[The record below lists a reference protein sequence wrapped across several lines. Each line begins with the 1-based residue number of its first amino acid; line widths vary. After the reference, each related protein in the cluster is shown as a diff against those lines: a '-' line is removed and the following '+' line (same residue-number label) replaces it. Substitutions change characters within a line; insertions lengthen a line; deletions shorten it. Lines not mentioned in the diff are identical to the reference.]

1 MTLAVP
7 GLMHGP
13 QGQHPGEALALPR
26 RIGDCAYLLLFCTS
40 VDQLRLV
47 GAKPS
52 KPCKSV
58 LQPSATLRICSSCII
73 CLWTL

>member
-47 GAKPS
+47 GAKP
-52 KPCKSV
+52 CKSV
-58 LQPSATLRICSSCII
+58 LQPSAALRICSSCTI